1 MQELSVTGRTHTLDC
16 VSSWFWWHSLSF
28 IFAELTC
35 FLMCCST
42 NGALERDSLALGA
55 LFLEYVDL
63 TRMLLE
69 AENEKELDVL
79 KDIRAHF
86 SGMVANLIQCVPGK
100 SLSFFLVYFHY
111 LKSIQTLIWNSSSF
125 LPFPKLSSPP
135 QAFSLPSAVSAT
147 SSLHPFQ
154 SMGWTF
160 QCHVHSPRSLQR
172 PQSPDHPLPVLCSEG
187 MK

>member
-1 MQELSVTGRTHTLDC
+1 M
-16 VSSWFWWHSLSF
+16 VSMIVPL
-28 IFAELTC
+28 L
-35 FLMCCST
+35 LYST

-100 SLSFFLVYFHY
+100 SFYDFLWCYI
-111 LKSIQTLIWNSSSF
+111 S
-125 LPFPKLSSPP
+125 
-135 QAFSLPSAVSAT
+135 
-147 SSLHPFQ
+147 
-154 SMGWTF
+154 
-160 QCHVHSPRSLQR
+160 
-172 PQSPDHPLPVLCSEG
+172 
-187 MK
+187 

>member
-1 MQELSVTGRTHTLDC
+1 MISVIVPL
-16 VSSWFWWHSLSF
+16 L
-28 IFAELTC
+28 LY
-35 FLMCCST
+35 ST

-100 SLSFFLVYFHY
+100 SFYDFFLCYI
-111 LKSIQTLIWNSSSF
+111 S
-125 LPFPKLSSPP
+125 
-135 QAFSLPSAVSAT
+135 
-147 SSLHPFQ
+147 
-154 SMGWTF
+154 
-160 QCHVHSPRSLQR
+160 
-172 PQSPDHPLPVLCSEG
+172 
-187 MK
+187 